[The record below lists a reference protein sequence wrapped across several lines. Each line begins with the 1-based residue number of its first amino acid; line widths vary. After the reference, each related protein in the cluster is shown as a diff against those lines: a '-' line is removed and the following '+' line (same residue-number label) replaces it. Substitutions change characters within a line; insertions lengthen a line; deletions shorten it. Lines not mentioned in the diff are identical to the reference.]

1 LLGLG
6 FGQMALITDL
16 RIIARSL
23 ESRGDYANAS
33 VVENAVEVL
42 KKQQTLL
49 EAQEQDITE
58 LTIPNENTHARSRPH
73 W

>member
-1 LLGLG
+1 
-6 FGQMALITDL
+6 MALISDL

-42 KKQQTLL
+42 KKQQALL

-58 LTIPNENTHARSRPH
+58 LTIPGESTHTHSRPH

>member
-1 LLGLG
+1 
-6 FGQMALITDL
+6 MALINDL
-16 RIIARSL
+16 HNISRSL
-23 ESRGDYANAS
+23 EGRGDYANAS

-42 KKQQTLL
+42 KKQQALL

-58 LTIPNENTHARSRPH
+58 LTIPGESTHTRSRPH

>member
-6 FGQMALITDL
+6 LGQMALINDL
-16 RIIARSL
+16 HSIARSL

-58 LTIPNENTHARSRPH
+58 LTIPNESTHTGSRPH

>member
-1 LLGLG
+1 
-6 FGQMALITDL
+6 
-16 RIIARSL
+16 
-23 ESRGDYANAS
+23 
-33 VVENAVEVL
+33 VL

-58 LTIPNENTHARSRPH
+58 LTIPDESTHARSRPH